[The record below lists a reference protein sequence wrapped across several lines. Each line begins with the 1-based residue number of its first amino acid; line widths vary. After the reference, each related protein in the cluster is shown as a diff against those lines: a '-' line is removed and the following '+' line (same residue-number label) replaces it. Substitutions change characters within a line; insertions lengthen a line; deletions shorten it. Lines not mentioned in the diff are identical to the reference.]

1 MSRQLDNLKRLF
13 SKMQLRYGDH
23 DELVLQ
29 VKQEL
34 HSREG
39 VESGFQQSDM
49 FYPDSLPGKAAQRR
63 RDVVSRNLPRSP
75 G

>member
-29 VKQEL
+29 VKREL

-39 VESGFQQSDM
+39 MESGFQQSDM
-49 FYPDSLPGKAAQRR
+49 FDPDSMPGEAAQRR
-63 RDVVSRNLPRSP
+63 RDVVSRHSP
-75 G
+75 H